1 MTRETPIARNALSP
15 DPLGR
20 VIRLVDRTLE
30 TALVLLFSGL
40 VVVVVIQ
47 VGSRY
52 IFNNPTTW
60 TEETARFLF
69 IWLGLIGAAYA
80 SGGMRHLSIDLLP
93 VLLSGIARR
102 ALLMALELMVIAFA
116 GGVMVYGGYSL
127 AARTLQT
134 GQVTPALNLPMGWI
148 YFAVPISGAFIV
160 FYALIHLI
168 RLAQDRSVV
177 EPRPGDTPMADQ
189 TLSSTLS
196 EDAI

>member
-1 MTRETPIARNALSP
+1 MTRETPDAKGAQPR

-20 VIRLVDRTLE
+20 MIRLVDRTLE
-30 TALVLLFSGL
+30 AFLVLLFSSL

-93 VLLSGIARR
+93 VLLSGVARR
-102 ALLMALELMVIAFA
+102 VLLMALELLVIGFA
-116 GGVMVYGGYSL
+116 GAVMIRGGYSL

-134 GQVTPALNLPMGWI
+134 GQVTPALHLPMGWI
-148 YFAVPISGAFIV
+148 YFAVPIAGAFIV
-160 FYALIHLI
+160 FYALMHLV
-168 RLAQDRSVV
+168 RLVQDRPMV
-177 EPRPGDTPMADQ
+177 EARPGDAPMSDQ
-189 TLSSTLS
+189 TLSATLS